1 MTRPEKSEYDE
12 YYERYVSLV
21 EETDIVPA
29 LEKQIGEVEQIFAA
43 ITEEKSLYAYAEGK
57 WTIKELLGH
66 LTDGERIFAY
76 RALRI
81 SRADETPI
89 EGFEQ
94 DGYIENSN
102 FNRTKFVDLTEEFLL
117 SRKANLILFKNL
129 PDEAW
134 LRTGTANGVPVSVR
148 ALAYIMVGHVRHHLN
163 ILQSR
168 YLSAAAAAEAA
179 AQ

>member
-1 MTRPEKSEYDE
+1 MNRPEKNEYAE

-21 EETDIVPA
+21 QETDVVKV
-29 LEKQIGEVEQIFAA
+29 LEDQQFELLELFKEIS
-43 ITEEKSLYAYAEGK
+43 EEKSLYAYAEGK

-81 SRADETPI
+81 SRADKTPM

-102 FNRTKFVDLTEEFLL
+102 FNNTKLSELLTEFLYT
-117 SRKANLILFKNL
+117 RKANTILFQNL
-129 PDEAW
+129 TDEDW
-134 LRTGTANGVPVSVR
+134 LRTGTASGATVSVR
-148 ALAYIMVGHVRHHLN
+148 ALAHIMVGHIRHHLT
-163 ILQSR
+163 ILRER
-168 YLSAAAAAEAA
+168 YLSE
-179 AQ
+179 

>member
-1 MTRPEKSEYDE
+1 MNRPEKGEYAE

-21 EETDIVPA
+21 EETDIVA
-29 LEKQIGEVEQIFAA
+29 VLETQQAEMLEVFETIS
-43 ITEEKSLYAYAEGK
+43 EEKSHFAYGADK
-57 WTIKELLGH
+57 WTIKELIGH

-102 FNRTKFVDLTEEFLL
+102 FNNTPFSELTGELL
-117 SRKANLILFKNL
+117 LTRKSNLILFKYL
-129 PDEAW
+129 QDEAW
-134 LRTGTANGVPVSVR
+134 SRTGTASGNPVSVR
-148 ALAYIMVGHVRHHLN
+148 ALAYIMAGHIRHHLN
-163 ILQSR
+163 ILNER
-168 YLSAAAAAEAA
+168 YL

>member
-1 MTRPEKSEYDE
+1 MNRPEKNEYAE

-21 EETDIVPA
+21 EETDIVKVFEDQHIEI
-29 LEKQIGEVEQIFAA
+29 LNVFRDIS
-43 ITEEKSLYAYAEGK
+43 EEKSLFAYAEGK

-81 SRADETPI
+81 SRADKTPM

-102 FNRTKFVDLTEEFLL
+102 FNNTKLSELL
-117 SRKANLILFKNL
+117 AELLYVRKANIILFQNL
-129 PDEAW
+129 KEEDW
-134 LRTGTANGVPVSVR
+134 LRTGIASDAHVSVR
-148 ALAYIMVGHVRHHLN
+148 AIAYIMVGHIRHHLK
-163 ILQSR
+163 ILRER
-168 YLSAAAAAEAA
+168 YLSE
-179 AQ
+179 